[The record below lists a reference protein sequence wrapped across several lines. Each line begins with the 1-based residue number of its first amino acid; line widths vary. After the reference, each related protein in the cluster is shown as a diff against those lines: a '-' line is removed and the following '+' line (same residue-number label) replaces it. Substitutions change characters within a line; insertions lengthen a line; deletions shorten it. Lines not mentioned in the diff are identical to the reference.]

1 MTDKQRYYNDILDNK
16 EIVTAFIVGSTIEK
30 RAKIETDENSW
41 EVDKEPSFQFKHY
54 DYRVHKAVYCPYCR
68 SDDDVLRAK
77 EYDITDNVPVVKA
90 YFCEDCE
97 KTFYTTE

>member
-1 MTDKQRYYNDILDNK
+1 MKIYKMRNKVPPIDTDICITD
-16 EIVTAFIVGSTIEK
+16 STGK
-30 RAKIETDENSW
+30 RTMPDENSW

-68 SDDDVLRAK
+68 SDDEVLRAK